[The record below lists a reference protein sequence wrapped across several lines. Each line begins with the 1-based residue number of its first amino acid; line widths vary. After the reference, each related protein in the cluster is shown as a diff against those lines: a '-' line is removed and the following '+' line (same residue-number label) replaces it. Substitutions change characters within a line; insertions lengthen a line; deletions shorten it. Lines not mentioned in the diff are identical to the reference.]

1 MNVIGVTSLQANVY
15 LTVSIGT
22 ISPEFVFQKINN
34 DYTLYAT
41 KKTQVTSPLMTELS
55 HSLCIEVAR
64 SLQLNLTTFLK
75 LIPGISECLQIKCV
89 EEIQSLCDHYNFEVQ
104 LQLEEEEEEEEE
116 EGLYTP
122 KLGQSFPKE
131 LYHILDR
138 DKNHIFR
145 PKEWVVYKTSAQIFV
160 WAIVLYQ
167 HSERENELSGEES
180 TSSEPTMTRYKIL
193 LNEQDCKGK
202 TVSAL
207 DLYKLITIVPENEAE
222 GQELTKVMLNKEKP
236 ISVIEFEDN
245 HQEGE

>member
-1 MNVIGVTSLQANVY
+1 MY
-15 LTVSIGT
+15 LTVNIGT
-22 ISPEFVFQKINN
+22 ISPDFVFQNVNN

-41 KKTQVTSPLMTELS
+41 KKTQVTSPLIKELTQ
-55 HSLCIEVAR
+55 SLCIEVAR

-75 LIPGISECLQIKCV
+75 LIPGISECLKIKCV
-89 EEIQSLCDHYNFEVQ
+89 EEIQSLYDHYNFEVQ

-122 KLGQSFPKE
+122 KLGPKE
-131 LYHILDR
+131 LYHIRDR

-167 HSERENELSGEES
+167 YSVWENELTGEES

-193 LNEQDCKGK
+193 LNEQEPKGE
-202 TVSAL
+202 TVSVL
-207 DLYKLITIVPENEAE
+207 DLYRFITIVPENEVK

-236 ISVIEFEDN
+236 ISVIECEDS